1 MNMKEDCSE
10 RKTVEPENEITPQ
23 SMRKPYPGV
32 VQVFGILFLVY
43 IVDIVIDLM
52 ISIPADALG
61 IAKIDRMLF
70 TSFTAIIIVL
80 VFTYRKT
87 KVSFREV
94 FKVKTFSPMFVLPL
108 IITIIGISVIGS
120 EIDNISRILVPMP
133 TKLHDFMREIAA
145 PSMTA
150 WTKIVFPILLMPL
163 VEEALFRGVILHGFL
178 KRYSTKQAI
187 IVSAILFGI
196 AHLNPWQIVPAFMV
210 GVFLGWILVY
220 TRSLY
225 MCILGHMTMNAIQLI
240 LVSIFGLQI
249 RGYSY
254 IPVVTT
260 VQFQPWWFDMMGVVL
275 ICVGITGMIFLK
287 KKKCDGSIQSG
298 THST

>member
-1 MNMKEDCSE
+1 MRSDLKDMKEDCSE

-32 VQVFGILFLVY
+32 VQVFGILFLVF

-70 TSFTAIIIVL
+70 PSFTAIIIVL

-120 EIDNISRILVPMP
+120 EIDNISHILVPMP
-133 TKLHDFMREIAA
+133 TKLHDIMREIAA

-187 IVSAILFGI
+187 IVSAILFGV
-196 AHLNPWQIVPAFMV
+196 AHLNPWQMVPAFMV
-210 GVFLGWILVY
+210 GIFLAWLVVY
-220 TRSLY
+220 TRSLFT
-225 MCILGHMTMNAIQLI
+225 CILGHMIMNAIPFI
-240 LVSIFGLQI
+240 LVSVLGLKI
-249 RGYSY
+249 RGYSI
-254 IPVVTT
+254 IPTET
-260 VQFQPWWFDMMGVVL
+260 VQFQPWWFDVMGVVL
-275 ICVGITGMIFLK
+275 ICVGITGIIFLK
-287 KKKCDGSIQSG
+287 RKLKTRGF
-298 THST
+298 